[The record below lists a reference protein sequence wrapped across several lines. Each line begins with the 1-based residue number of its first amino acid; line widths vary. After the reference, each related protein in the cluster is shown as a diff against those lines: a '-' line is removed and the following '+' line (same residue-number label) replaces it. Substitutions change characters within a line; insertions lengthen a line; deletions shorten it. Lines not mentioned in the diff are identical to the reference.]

1 MNRVAAM
8 LVLLGAAVSQ
18 MPWAGAAEPDFNRD
32 IRPLLSKHCFAC
44 HGPDEKHREA
54 GLRLDVRD
62 SATHE
67 LESGSTA
74 IVAAKPAESE
84 LLARI
89 KSSDPDVRMPPPNIG
104 PALDADEVSLLERWI
119 AAGAPYAEHWS
130 LVRPVRPPLP
140 MVKDAAW
147 PANYLDRFILARIEQ
162 AGLHPSPEAD
172 RHVLIRRLSLDLR
185 GLPPTPA
192 EVDRFVN
199 DRRVDA
205 YARLVERFLADPAYG
220 ERWAR
225 LWLDL
230 ARYADSQGYG
240 SDALRTIW
248 RYRDWVIGAFNRNL
262 PFDQFTIEQLAGD
275 LLPGA
280 TPEQLMATAFNR
292 NTLTNTEGGTD
303 DEEFRVEAIKDRV
316 DTTMQVWMGLTMG
329 CAKCHN
335 HKYDPLAQREYYQL
349 FAIYN
354 QSADADRG
362 DEEPTML
369 APPAET
375 IEQIRRADERIAQL
389 QKQLATSTPELA
401 AAQQKWEA
409 SLAPVEV
416 WKPLAPPAEA
426 KADDKSHTIEFELPA
441 SEVSAVRL
449 ELLPAGSKSKA
460 AIASCTLRA
469 KPVTPPAA
477 RYVQIELPGEN
488 KILSLAEVQ
497 VFGPAAADAKA
508 EPVNLALKGKATQ
521 SSTYKPAVARLAI
534 DGNTDGQF
542 SARSVAHT
550 ETQQSPWWEVDLGSE
565 QPIGRVVVW
574 NRVDQGSG
582 GRLAGY
588 RLRLLDKKRKPIFER
603 QFNEAPKLSQEIK
616 LLELADVPLKPT
628 KGGTAGQTTYT
639 LDGPIAGQFK
649 LEFQIQLIA
658 EKAAHPACRVQLST
672 TFDPHR
678 RQRESMPNAVAAA
691 LQVPVAKR
699 TPKQLDQLA
708 TYYRSIAPAL
718 ARVRADLAAAEK
730 SRPKPPTLPI
740 MRELPAE
747 KHRET
752 FILVKG
758 NFMVRGERVEP
769 DLPAALPPWPAGVP
783 HNRLGLARW
792 LVDPA
797 NPLTA
802 RVAVNRFWSQLF
814 GRGLVETE
822 EDFGSQGAPPTHPQL
837 LDWLATEFTASGW
850 DIKQLLRVMVLSS
863 TYRESSRVT
872 PALLAR
878 DPQNRLYARGPRFRL
893 EAEMVRDQS
902 LALAGLLSHKLYGP
916 SVFPPQPPG
925 LWQVAFNGQRTWAT
939 SQGEDRYRRGLYT
952 FWRRSVPYP
961 SMATFDAPSRELCT
975 MRRIRTN
982 TPLQALVTLND
993 PVYVEAAQ
1001 ALARRIVRE
1010 GGSNP
1015 EDRIRWAL
1023 RLCLIREPEEAQVI
1037 RLATLYQSEREQYA
1051 RDAKAA
1057 TEVATDP
1064 LGPLPKDME
1073 PAELAAWTVVAGV
1086 LLNLDGVLTKG

>member
-1 MNRVAAM
+1 M
-8 LVLLGAAVSQ
+8 LVLLGVAVGQ
-18 MPWAGAAEPDFNRD
+18 MPGAGAAEPDFNRD
-32 IRPLLSKHCFAC
+32 IRPILSKHCFAC

-62 SATHE
+62 AATGE
-67 LESGSTA
+67 LDSGSTA
-74 IVAAKPAESE
+74 IVPAKPAQSE
-84 LLARI
+84 LLARV
-89 KSSDPDVRMPPPNIG
+89 KSTDPDVRMPPPNIG
-104 PALDADEVSLLERWI
+104 PALDADEVAQIERWI
-119 AAGAPYAEHWS
+119 AAGAPYATHWS
-130 LVRPVRPPLP
+130 LVHPVRPPLP
-140 MVKDAAW
+140 AVKDAAW
-147 PANYLDRFILARIEQ
+147 PANYLDRFVLSRIEQ

-192 EVDRFVN
+192 EVDRFVH
-199 DRRVDA
+199 DRGVDA

-230 ARYADSQGYG
+230 ARYADSKGYG
-240 SDALRTIW
+240 SDPLRTIW

-275 LLPGA
+275 LLPHA

-354 QSADADRG
+354 QTADADRG
-362 DEEPTML
+362 DEEPTMQ
-369 APPAET
+369 APPAE
-375 IEQIRRADERIAQL
+375 IVEQIRRADARISQL
-389 QKQLATSTPELA
+389 KKQLAASTPELA

-409 SLAPVEV
+409 SLAAAEV
-416 WKPLAPPAEA
+416 WKLLGSPAEA
-426 KADDKSHTIEFELPA
+426 KADEKPHTIDAEIAAGEL
-441 SEVSAVRL
+441 SAVRA
-449 ELLPAGSKSKA
+449 ELLAAGSKPNA
-460 AIASCTLRA
+460 TIANCTLRA
-469 KPVTPPAA
+469 MPAAPVTA
-477 RYVQIELPGEN
+477 RYVQIELPGES

-497 VFGPAAADAKA
+497 VFGPAVAGSKAA
-508 EPVNLALKGKATQ
+508 PVNLALKGKAKQ
-521 SSTYKPAVARLAI
+521 SSTHKPGPARLAN
-534 DGNTDGQF
+534 DGETNGQF
-542 SARSVAHT
+542 YAGSVTHT

-574 NRVDQGSG
+574 NRMDQNSG

-588 RLRLLDKKRKPIFER
+588 RLRLLDMKRKPIFER
-603 QFNEAPKLSQEIK
+603 QFSEAPKPSHEIN
-616 LLELADVPLKPT
+616 LLELTDVPLKLMP
-628 KGGTAGQTTYT
+628 GGTAGQPTYA
-639 LDGPIAGQFK
+639 LEGPIAGRLK
-649 LEFQIQLIA
+649 LEFQLQLKPSTA
-658 EKAAHPACRVQLST
+658 EHPAFRVQLST
-672 TFDPHR
+672 TFDPQR
-678 RQRESMPNAVAAA
+678 RQRESTSNAVLAA
-691 LQVPVAKR
+691 LKIPAAKR
-699 TPKQLDQLA
+699 TSQQLEKVA
-708 TYYRSIAPAL
+708 TYYRSIAPPL
-718 ARVRADLAAAEK
+718 TRVRADLAAAEK
-730 SRPKPPTLPI
+730 SKPQPPTLPI
-740 MRELPAE
+740 MRELPSD

-758 NFMVRGERVEP
+758 NFMVRGQRVEP
-769 DLPAALPPWPAGVP
+769 GLPAALPAWPAGVP

-822 EDFGSQGAPPTHPQL
+822 EDFGSQGSPPTHPEL
-837 LDWLATEFTASGW
+837 LDWLATEFMARGW
-850 DIKQLLRVMVLSS
+850 DIKQLLREMVLSS
-863 TYRESSRVT
+863 TYRQSSRVT

-902 LALAGLLSHKLYGP
+902 LALAGLLSRKLYGP
-916 SVFPPQPPG
+916 SVFPPQPAG
-925 LWQVAFNGQRTWAT
+925 LWQAAFNGQRTWST

-1001 ALARRIVRE
+1001 ALARRMVRE

-1023 RLCLIREPEEAQVI
+1023 RLCLVREPEEAQVV
-1037 RLATLYQSEREQYA
+1037 RLAALYQSEREQFA

-1057 TEVATDP
+1057 T
-1064 LGPLPKDME
+1064 
-1073 PAELAAWTVVAGV
+1073 
-1086 LLNLDGVLTKG
+1086 